1 MGYPGV
7 KEGELRMTGLEWG
20 AGGGILGRDK
30 PGFTFYMVG
39 MMASCCAACKV
50 QNSASAVGKY
60 KLKARRRKTL
70 KEIMEKGSAKAPAV
84 CFSSG
89 SHGVRGSVS
98 SPVGAFSQ
106 DTQ

>member
-39 MMASCCAACKV
+39 MMASCCVECKV

-60 KLKARRRKTL
+60 KLKARR
-70 KEIMEKGSAKAPAV
+70 
-84 CFSSG
+84 
-89 SHGVRGSVS
+89 
-98 SPVGAFSQ
+98 
-106 DTQ
+106 